1 MKLKLI
7 LTFLVLFAITGCGG
21 SKSLDRTTSE
31 LQKHPDTPKYMSNR
45 SAGREQRHFVENDIT
60 NQNPNFLDL
69 SGTGSGSERGSNI
82 GLDVDKARQ
91 VVGQTKDFKPGSVWI
106 NGNRMSVTVYKKGM
120 KNEQDRRAAQT
131 MIHRKLIEALPGYTI
146 DVTVKEDRS

>member
-7 LTFLVLFAITGCGG
+7 LTFLVLLAITGCSSNSTNDAANG
-21 SKSLDRTTSE
+21 SR
-31 LQKHPDTPKYMSNR
+31 KHPDAPKNMSNR
-45 SAGREQRHFVENDIT
+45 SAGHEHRHFVENDIT

-106 NGNRMSVTVYKKGM
+106 NGNRMRITVYKKGI
-120 KNEQDRRAAQT
+120 KNEQDRRAAEA
-131 MIHRKLIEALPGYTI
+131 MIHRKLIEALPRYTI
-146 DVTVKEDRS
+146 DVTVKEDRD